1 MAKYERDPKCQPR
14 VMALNAG
21 LVESSILFQSHEIH
35 KRLLTLNPSLHWHRP
50 LAYQYYHQIK
60 YSFFILKK
68 PF

>member
-35 KRLLTLNPSLHWHRP
+35 KRLLTLNPSLH
-50 LAYQYYHQIK
+50 
-60 YSFFILKK
+60 
-68 PF
+68 